1 MGIILDTQL
10 KFDDHLKMVSR
21 RISKTVGLLRKFQNP
36 LPRAALITIHKAFIR
51 PNLKYDDI
59 LYDQACIMSFHQR
72 LESIQYNACLAITG
86 AVRGTLKKNLYQEL
100 GVESLQLRRWFRKLG
115 MFDKI
120 FKSKS
125 QKYLFKLMPE
135 RTSSYFTINAD
146 NIPLFN
152 IKHNF
157 DKNSFFLSTLI

>member
-10 KFDDHLKMVSR
+10 KFDDHLKMVSG
-21 RISKTVGLLRKFQNP
+21 RISKTEGLLRKLQNP
-36 LPRAALITIHKAFIR
+36 LPRAALITIHKAFIT

-72 LESIQYNACLAITG
+72 LKSIQYNACLVITG
-86 AVRGTLKKNLYQEL
+86 AIRGTLKENLYQEL

-135 RTSSYFTINAD
+135 KTSSYFTINAD

>member
-10 KFDDHLKMVSR
+10 KFDDHLKMVSG
-21 RISKTVGLLRKFQNP
+21 RISKTEGLLRKLQNP
-36 LPRAALITIHKAFIR
+36 LPRVALITIHKAFIT

-100 GVESLQLRRWFRKLG
+100 GVESLQLRR
-115 MFDKI
+115 
-120 FKSKS
+120 
-125 QKYLFKLMPE
+125 
-135 RTSSYFTINAD
+135 
-146 NIPLFN
+146 
-152 IKHNF
+152 
-157 DKNSFFLSTLI
+157 